1 MPAVTTDLAIEQ
13 GADWSHGWLVLFDG
27 DPIDDTWTAR
37 AQIRATPEATVVL
50 YEFAPTVNPD
60 GSVVLGVDAA
70 ESSAWLWR
78 VGKYDLE
85 VENADASI
93 TLRVAQGAVKV
104 SPEVTR

>member
-1 MPAVTTDLAIEQ
+1 MPAVTTDLVIEQ
-13 GADWSHGWLVLFDG
+13 GADWSHGWLVIVNG
-27 DPIDDTWTAR
+27 DPIDATWTAR
-37 AQIRATPEATVVL
+37 AQVRPSAEATVVL

-70 ESSAWLWR
+70 ESAAWDWR

-85 VENADASI
+85 VESADASI